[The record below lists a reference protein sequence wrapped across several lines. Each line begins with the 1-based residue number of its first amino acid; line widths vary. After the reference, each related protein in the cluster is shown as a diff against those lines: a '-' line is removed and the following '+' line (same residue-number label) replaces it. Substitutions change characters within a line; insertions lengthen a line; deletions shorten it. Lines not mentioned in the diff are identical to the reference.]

1 MNITLHP
8 DGQQAAR
15 KAAAGIALNGQKPQ
29 AGIDMQN
36 IQGGVRWT
44 DGAGN
49 QNQVNGKNIQGGLT
63 FPGTGQAGQ
72 NGINN
77 YKPNSG
83 HQYNPTPNGNS
94 NSSGGYGN
102 YGPRQYNYNGA
113 GQVGVRQALNSM
125 GIDDGRIGYRNGKV
139 TVDGLEFTPA
149 SIEDGRAYADEND
162 LYSFANNVFRGQGDE
177 LVRISDYVS
186 GRGLPIQP
194 KYENGRVY
202 LGGQEVPYAYIQ
214 DGRAYV
220 PKSALDG
227 IYKNLAQQAAVKAQ
241 DEAYQYWQNQYQNR
255 LDNKLS
261 DIENS
266 KFQYN
271 LESDPAYRA
280 YRDQYTREGERAYR
294 QAAAQ
299 MVAANGGNMTSM
311 AQSAANQQLNY
322 YMQQLGDRVPEL
334 QQNAYNR
341 FDADRNARIQA
352 YDRYMNLGDSDYN
365 RRQYAN
371 ELARQQYIEGYNE
384 LKGRDAEAR
393 AAAAERLANM
403 SEANSLAQQVGGYTP
418 YTREVA
424 GVPEDWDAY
433 AGTQKQNDME
443 VDKQNRM
450 VSHQLSEQNKYTL
463 EQMAAEYG
471 YNVDLQ
477 NMKYMNERD
486 IAELNSLLDE
496 RRQISLAREESKLSM
511 KEYKEKDQYDWNN
524 TINRFQTQSEMDGRM
539 LEIDAAIKTYL
550 EQYSLDAEYYDTA
563 KRSENNLLTSK
574 PYGARSNAST
584 TGRINED
591 G

>member
-77 YKPNSG
+77 YKSNSG

-149 SIEDGRAYADEND
+149 GIEDGRAYANEND

-241 DEAYQYWQNQYQNR
+241 DEAYQYWRNQYQNR

-261 DIENS
+261 NIENS

-299 MVAANGGNMTSM
+299 MAAANGGNMTSM

-384 LKGRDAEAR
+384 LKGRDAEQLDL
-393 AAAAERLANM
+393 EMKRLNNESVGYQNNAQALGNRG
-403 SEANSLAQQVGGYTP
+403 LATQVAQTQGGYTDE
-418 YTREVA
+418 TRTAA
-424 GVPEDWDAY
+424 GVSEDWDAFRGVFKMNDEDIRVYGEKLGIENMY
-433 AGTQKQNDME
+433 ALA
-443 VDKQNRM
+443 RM
-450 VSHQLSEQNKYTL
+450 AKEF
-463 EQMAAEYG
+463 EY
-471 YNVDLQ
+471 NIDLRRLD
-477 NMKYMNERD
+477 YMNEK
-486 IAELNSLLDE
+486 ELEQVKASLE
-496 RRQISLAREESKLSM
+496 RINQLASLAQKAQTEDEKAQKDFEREKEM
-511 KEYKEKDQYDWNN
+511 KAFLAWYD
-524 TINRFQTQSEMDGRM
+524 
-539 LEIDAAIKTYL
+539 
-550 EQYSLDAEYYDTA
+550 
-563 KRSENNLLTSK
+563 RSE
-574 PYGARSNAST
+574 
-584 TGRINED
+584 
-591 G
+591 